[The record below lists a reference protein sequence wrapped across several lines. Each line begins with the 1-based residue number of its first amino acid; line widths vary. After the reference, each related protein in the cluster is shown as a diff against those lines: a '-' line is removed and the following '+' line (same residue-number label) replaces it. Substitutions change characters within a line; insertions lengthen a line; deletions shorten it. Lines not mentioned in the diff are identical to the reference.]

1 MIFTHQKK
9 TVEEKGEPLR
19 SPFPIYL
26 ASVRV
31 TSLPGYL
38 HNQKPA
44 FA

>member
-19 SPFPIYL
+19 SPLPICMASARV
-26 ASVRV
+26 ASV
-31 TSLPGYL
+31 PGYL

-44 FA
+44 LA